1 MGIASMVI
9 GIIAVIIGFIPLCGM
24 WAVIP
29 ALVGL
34 GLGIADL
41 IVKSRQ
47 GLPKGMAIAGI
58 ILNPLAIIVIIA
70 WYFLFVYGATQAMD
84 EASWQFQQQMQQQ
97 MQQGMQPGNVPT
109 FPIQPP
115 PGQPGQPD
123 PQGQPMQPMQPMQPV
138 QPAPQPAPFQP
149 PPQPQ
154 PVPVQPQPVPVQPP
168 PGQ

>member
-9 GIIAVIIGFIPLCGM
+9 GIIAVVVGFIPLCGM
-24 WAVIP
+24 WAVVP
-29 ALVGL
+29 ALIGL

-41 IVKSRQ
+41 IVKGRQ
-47 GLPKGMAIAGI
+47 GLPRGTAIAGI

-115 PGQPGQPD
+115 SGQPGQPD

-138 QPAPQPAPFQP
+138 QPAPPA
-149 PPQPQ
+149 
-154 PVPVQPQPVPVQPP
+154 VQPQPVPVQPAPPQPAPP